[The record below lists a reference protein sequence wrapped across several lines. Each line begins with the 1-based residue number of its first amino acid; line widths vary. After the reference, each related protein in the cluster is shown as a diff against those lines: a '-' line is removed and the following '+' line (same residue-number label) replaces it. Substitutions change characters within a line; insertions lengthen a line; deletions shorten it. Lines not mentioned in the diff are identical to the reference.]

1 MHIMLMSLT
10 RGMRSDSMMISGM
23 DGNKSRNPLASSCT
37 HHGIRPLQLWKDT
50 MSSVFHF
57 SWHEYSSTMHTSS
70 MLTGYSENETSKLM
84 QNEASMTIGI
94 PTINPISIKQHY
106 REMKRID
113 YERTLF
119 EKNVFHLLQ

>member
-1 MHIMLMSLT
+1 
-10 RGMRSDSMMISGM
+10 
-23 DGNKSRNPLASSCT
+23 
-37 HHGIRPLQLWKDT
+37 
-50 MSSVFHF
+50 
-57 SWHEYSSTMHTSS
+57 MHTSS

-94 PTINPISIKQHY
+94 PKINPISIKQHY